1 MTTPDAAS
9 RCADLTHCI
18 TCSDALELVRLDTIS
33 DDHAVG
39 ICADV
44 KGNRSEILL
53 ELVPDAS
60 VGSWLLAHAG
70 VAMLIS
76 EPPHIGEV
84 ASA

>member
-44 KGNRSEILL
+44 KGIAARSYSSSFRTLR
-53 ELVPDAS
+53 S
-60 VGSWLLAHAG
+60 VHGSSPTLA
-70 VAMLIS
+70 LRC
-76 EPPHIGEV
+76 
-84 ASA
+84 